1 MQAEGAKLVKQLA
14 DALPQG
20 AGSETVRAALHGVL
34 ACGSAAAQ
42 GAACGSS
49 AAGASLSSVL
59 GYLLKPEPG
68 ATAEEVE
75 ARSNLL
81 NDLVAGV
88 ITGLG
93 GDAATASAAARIEA
107 DNNTFY
113 RNRTS
118 VAEST
123 AAQRAELEQALLSGQ
138 MSNEAYEKNV
148 KALDASSAKID
159 ALMTLYDV
167 QSASGLSQVLG
178 QMSSAHV
185 ALLADA
191 VGGLLTVPGMASSA
205 YELITGH
212 TVASQE
218 EASYFF
224 AALGVIPGAGVGKAV
239 DNTATNVVEMNVPS
253 GTKFFEG
260 IASYQRGLVGGGNQV
275 YFDKNINPLNPA
287 WIK

>member
-1 MQAEGAKLVKQLA
+1 M
-14 DALPQG
+14 
-20 AGSETVRAALHGVL
+20 
-34 ACGSAAAQ
+34 
-42 GAACGSS
+42 
-49 AAGASLSSVL
+49 L

-81 NDLVAGV
+81 NGLVAGV

-118 VAEST
+118 VAKET

-138 MSNEAYEKNV
+138 ISNEAYEKNI
-148 KALDASSAKID
+148 KTLDASSAKID

-191 VGGLLTVPGMASSA
+191 VGGLLAVPGMAGSA

-218 EASYFF
+218 
-224 AALGVIPGAGVGKAV
+224 
-239 DNTATNVVEMNVPS
+239 
-253 GTKFFEG
+253 
-260 IASYQRGLVGGGNQV
+260 
-275 YFDKNINPLNPA
+275 
-287 WIK
+287 